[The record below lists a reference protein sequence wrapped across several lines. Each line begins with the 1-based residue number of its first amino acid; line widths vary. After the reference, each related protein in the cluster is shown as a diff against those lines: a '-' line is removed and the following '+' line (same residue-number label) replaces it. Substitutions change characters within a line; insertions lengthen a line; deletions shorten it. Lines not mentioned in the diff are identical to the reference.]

1 MYRTLCNAHKGASPT
16 SDNMSLG
23 VLHNLNRTWDFNGI
37 LGQEPIHLEHFLT
50 SNHNEHSYVSS
61 MSPRWWR
68 PSTSPYM
75 HMPAASGYPPHPSS
89 TSNNL
94 LLVGTLH
101 LLLTPR
107 LVDIFHNNLFLL
119 LVDTLRVPMVGN
131 TLHNNLCP
139 FLDTLHLVQVPMVV
153 DTFL

>member
-1 MYRTLCNAHKGASPT
+1 MGTLHHKMILIVLINPIVLSFLHLNLIFDVPKVVETFRITLCKCLLLLAT
-16 SDNMSLG
+16 
-23 VLHNLNRTWDFNGI
+23 LHI
-37 LGQEPIHLEHFLT
+37 LQPFTLADA
-50 SNHNEHSYVSS
+50 NH
-61 MSPRWWR
+61 
-68 PSTSPYM
+68 
-75 HMPAASGYPPHPSS
+75 
-89 TSNNL
+89 NNL
-94 LLVGTLH
+94 LLVDTLH
-101 LLLTPR
+101 LLQTPR